1 MQYLGIHFVLTH
13 SLIKV
18 QRQDKR
24 RFPTGVYLNRRLSN
38 TVFFLCFLMFF
49 EQPIKLIPQS

>member
-38 TVFFLCFLMFF
+38 TVFFFMFF
-49 EQPIKLIPQS
+49 DVF